1 MEFVAIEHDGP
12 KQGENTMQN
21 QERAIFSAEESLVET
36 REAADH
42 TSVSRR
48 NAFAGVGFFGA
59 AMAVLSGRALAQG
72 AGQGSYSNEAIALP
86 PGLSLSDADAQI
98 REVKIARAM
107 RAGPP
112 QITKDATIAEIDN
125 LGNVATIL
133 RQGTNGWVCV
143 PGNENLI
150 SDPPMCVDQLG
161 MQWFK
166 DVRAHRTRPSI
177 TAPGLCYMLCGAT
190 QHSNTDPMDGTSPAI
205 PIGPHWMVLWPFDA
219 AHCGLPTDV
228 RDAGAWIMF
237 AGTPY
242 AYLHICGSPWVGNS
256 YSQGD
261 QPVWTMQYMKS

>member
-1 MEFVAIEHDGP
+1 MQDPDSATFNTEDGQSP
-12 KQGENTMQN
+12 VQDPT
-21 QERAIFSAEESLVET
+21 
-36 REAADH
+36 DH

-48 NAFAGVGFFGA
+48 HALAGVGFFGA
-59 AMAVLSGRALAQG
+59 AMAALSGKAWAQG

-86 PGLSLSDADAQI
+86 PGPSLSDADAQI

-107 RAGPP
+107 RAGPW
-112 QITKDATIAEIDN
+112 QITKDATIAEMDN
-125 LGNVATIL
+125 HGNMTTIL
-133 RQGTNGWVCV
+133 RKGTNGWICT

-161 MQWFK
+161 MQWFLDFFAQK
-166 DVRAHRTRPSI
+166 PRPSI

-190 QHSNTDPMDGTSPAI
+190 QHSNTDAMDKTSPAI

-242 AYLHICGSPWVGNS
+242 AYLHVCGTPWVGNS
-256 YSQGD
+256 YSSEN
-261 QPVWTMQYMKS
+261 QPVWTMQYMKSQ